1 MPSPFP
7 GMDPYLEHPSAWPNI
22 HHRLITAI
30 ADVLAPQLLPKY
42 QIVVEERIYQ
52 VEGDDSILIGAPDV
66 TVQQGQKIIQ
76 PIIKPIVTGSL
87 AVAEPLSKP
96 LSKPFSKPISVTL
109 TLPETIRQSYL
120 EIREIGTAQVVTVI
134 EVLSPVNKRPGKGRI
149 DYENKRSMVF
159 ASSSNFVEIDLLRQ
173 WKPLPVEAVPPES
186 TYRILVSA
194 QEKRPQADL
203 YAFNLPDAIPNFPLP
218 LRSEDI
224 CPVVDLRLLLDG
236 IYDRSGYGFVI
247 DYHQPPIPALSKRDT
262 AWMQEAIHNGN
273 AL

>member
-30 ADVLAPQLLPKY
+30 ADALAPQLLPKY
-42 QIVVEERIYQ
+42 QIVVKERIYQ
-52 VEGDDSILIGAPDV
+52 VEGDDSMLIGAPDV
-66 TVQQGQKIIQ
+66 TVHVTVQQGRAITP
-76 PIIKPIVTGSL
+76 PIAAGGL

-96 LSKPFSKPISVTL
+96 ISVTL
-109 TLPETIRQSYL
+109 ALPETIRQSYL
-120 EIREIGTAQVVTVI
+120 EVREIATAQVVTVI

-173 WKPLPVEAVPPES
+173 WKPLPVEAIPPES
-186 TYRILVSA
+186 SYRILVSA

-218 LRSEDI
+218 LRSEDA
-224 CPVVDLRLLLDG
+224 CPVVNLRLLLDG

-247 DYHQPPIPALSKRDT
+247 DYNQPPVPALSARDT
-262 AWMQEAIHNGN
+262 VWMKEVIGNGN

>member
-30 ADVLAPQLLPKY
+30 ADALAPQLLPKY

-66 TVQQGQKIIQ
+66 TVQQGKKVTELIT
-76 PIIKPIVTGSL
+76 KPIATSSL
-87 AVAEPLSKP
+87 AVAEPLSKS
-96 LSKPFSKPISVTL
+96 LSKPISVTL

-173 WKPLPVEAVPPES
+173 WKPLPVEAVQPES
-186 TYRILVSA
+186 TYRILVSG

-224 CPVVDLRLLLDG
+224 CPVVNLRLLLDG
-236 IYDRSGYGFVI
+236 IYDRSGYSFVI
-247 DYHQPPIPALSKRDT
+247 DYHQPPIPVLSKQDT
-262 AWMQEAIHNGN
+262 AWMQEAIHDGN

>member
-30 ADVLAPQLLPKY
+30 ADALAPQLLPKY

-66 TVQQGQKIIQ
+66 TVQQGRAITQSIA
-76 PIIKPIVTGSL
+76 TGGL

-96 LSKPFSKPISVTL
+96 ISVTL
-109 TLPETIRQSYL
+109 SLPETIRQSYL
-120 EIREIGTAQVVTVI
+120 EIREIGTSQVVTVI

-173 WKPLPVEAVPPES
+173 WKPLPVEAVLPES
-186 TYRILVSA
+186 SYRILVSA
-194 QEKRPQADL
+194 QEQRPQADL

-218 LRSEDI
+218 LRSEDV
-224 CPVVDLRLLLDG
+224 CPVVNLRSLLDG

-247 DYHQPPIPALSKRDT
+247 DYNQSPIPALSEDDA
-262 AWMQEAIHNGN
+262 AWMQEAIRNGN